1 MEDRKTGVSSV
12 AELMEEDDHKGKRA
26 LVQAAA
32 AILIAVG
39 LVFTGYLSFA
49 LYSRAFPDTLKVLG
63 IIPAL
68 LIEGSLA
75 VFLLGSF
82 VWFGAGA
89 QGTLAKIFGWAMFA
103 IVAFNCIV
111 EFNALVGNDAGN
123 NEFIT
128 LYSFWGVPLVI
139 PLVVGFWKATFDTD
153 PSIQIMRQ
161 KRKIQQTLQ
170 VAKMNSMM
178 IALGKEESREAL
190 TVYGERNA
198 NEINSRLRGE
208 LPSHVTERPRSLSG
222 WRRGHKRLERII
234 HSVNGNG
241 GTNGSP
247 KA

>member
-161 KRKIQQTLQ
+161 KRKIQQTLTI
-170 VAKMNSMM
+170 AKMNSTMV
-178 IALGKEESREAL
+178 ALGAEESRQAL
-190 TVYGERNA
+190 TAYGQRSA
-198 NEINSRLRGE
+198 SEINERLRGNVMELPAESKRHVSRLR
-208 LPSHVTERPRSLSG
+208 RSAFAL
-222 WRRGHKRLERII
+222 RR
-234 HSVNGNG
+234 NGKEPNEHPNG
-241 GTNGSP
+241 
-247 KA
+247 